1 MTAGRGGIGTTS
13 TPCARARIAVDE
25 NVLLGCAARRRSRLP
40 FRRHARRG
48 EAHGTARGLQGR
60 EGPGTRSGDHARA
73 VSARQARGGW
83 RRRRRPGEACDAWPF
98 CTNRGDLCSVF
109 RQRLKTGSLRSRL
122 DQGRLVLSRR
132 RRGRR
137 GSAVVAQQPRACGRR
152 ATQKTRN
159 EAALAAGSMDAT
171 AQVTASLSPPESAVT
186 ADPEITP
193 APATNGDRICGV

>member
-1 MTAGRGGIGTTS
+1 MCRAEAVSPAVSSPCATGRGSWDRAGVAGPGRAGYPLGGS
-13 TPCARARIAVDE
+13 RARSQ
-25 NVLLGCAARRRSRLP
+25 CAA
-40 FRRHARRG
+40 
-48 EAHGTARGLQGR
+48 
-60 EGPGTRSGDHARA
+60 
-73 VSARQARGGW
+73 
-83 RRRRRPGEACDAWPF
+83 GEACDAWPF